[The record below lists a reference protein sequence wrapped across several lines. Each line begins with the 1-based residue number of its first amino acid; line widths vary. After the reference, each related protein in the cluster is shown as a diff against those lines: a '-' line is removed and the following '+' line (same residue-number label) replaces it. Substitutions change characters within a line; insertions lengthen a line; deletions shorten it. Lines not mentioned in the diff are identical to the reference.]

1 MKKYIMIAGVP
12 RAGKSTLSQML
23 AKETG
28 YQHISMDS
36 IIAGIEKIFPETR
49 IHTEAATDMTENLAF
64 ISARI
69 APFIRAMIESGE
81 YDECDYGAIID
92 VYQLLPADY
101 IRYLS
106 DQSCEIYYLLSSD
119 VTPEERCQL
128 LNAFDT
134 PKDYTY
140 FDSDE
145 DKRRACEE
153 IVRISLSMKE
163 QCLSCGLP
171 YFETSHDRM
180 NLLNACVAQI
190 CGQTDVSQSLA
201 ASAKLKRRRTHGL

>member
-1 MKKYIMIAGVP
+1 MKKYLIIAGVP
-12 RAGKSTLSQML
+12 RAGKSTISQML
-23 AKETG
+23 AKKTG

-36 IIAGIEKIFPETR
+36 IIAGIEKVFPETH
-49 IHTEAATDMTENLAF
+49 INTGAALDPVENLAF

-81 YDECDYGAIID
+81 YDECDYGTIID

-106 DQSCEIYYLLSSD
+106 AQSCEIYYLLSSD
-119 VTPEERCQL
+119 VTAEERYQL
-128 LNAFDT
+128 LKAYDT

-140 FDSDE
+140 YDSDE
-145 DKRRACEE
+145 DKRKSCKE
-153 IVRISLSMKE
+153 IVRISLLMKE

-180 NLLNACVAQI
+180 SLLNACVEQI
-190 CGQTDVSQSLA
+190 CETEKA
-201 ASAKLKRRRTHGL
+201 